1 MCGFAAWFDPAGG
14 RPDPRWLAE
23 AAGAIAH
30 RGPDDEGALIED
42 GVGLAFRRLSIV
54 DLTTGH
60 QPLANED
67 GTVWI
72 AYNGEVYNHADL
84 RRDLESRGHRYRTTS
99 DTETIVHAY
108 EEWGEGCVERLR
120 GMFAFAIWDRPRR
133 RLFVARDRLGVKPL
147 YLARARGALV
157 CASEIKALFAFP
169 GVERR
174 VHLPGVVEHLTL
186 RYAAAPATLFQGIEK
201 LAPGHH
207 LTVDRSGSTVRRYWR
222 VEAWEP
228 KLPLSD
234 AQALGELTERLTES
248 VRIELMSE
256 VPLGALLSGGVDSS
270 LVVAAMSRLLT
281 RPVQTFSVG
290 FDAGGSGIGSGS
302 GIGYNELPF
311 ARRVADHFRTEHR
324 ELMVGAADMLRELP
338 RLVWHQD
345 EPVSEPAAI
354 PTHLVAQLA
363 RRTVTVVLTG
373 EGGDELFAGYPKY
386 AVEPTARRIAGLPAW
401 LRTLLLDHGVDR
413 LPFGFRKL
421 QVVARSARFRAEPE
435 RLAAWFAGFA
445 GDERRR
451 LLGPALADHDAAA
464 AGAFAAALAGSAA
477 RRPLDRMLDVDL
489 RLWLADDLLMKMDK
503 MSMAASLEARV
514 PLLDHTLVEWA
525 ARLPDRFKIRGL
537 QGKVLLKR
545 LARQWLPPEV
555 VDRPKVGFTVPLSPW
570 FRGPLRELV
579 ADTLLSPTCL
589 ARGYYQPQ
597 VLREVVADHLEGRRD
612 RARELWTLLTLEL
625 WHRRFIDQAPAAPD
639 GIGVTTVAS
648 DGAPEAG
655 SGDAAQSQTG
665 MLPPRRS

>member
-14 RPDPRWLAE
+14 RPDPQWLAD
-23 AAGAIAH
+23 AAAAIAH
-30 RGPDDEGALIED
+30 RGPDDDGSLIED

-72 AYNGEVYNHADL
+72 AYNGEIYNHAEV

-108 EEWGEGCVERLR
+108 EEWGEACVERLR

-133 RLFVARDRLGVKPL
+133 RLFAARDRLGVKPL
-147 YLARARGALV
+147 YLGRAGSAWV

-201 LAPGHH
+201 LPPGHH
-207 LTVDRSGSTVRRYWR
+207 VTLDRAGRAVRRYWR

-228 KLPLSD
+228 KLPLD
-234 AQALGELTERLTES
+234 DRKALGELSERLTES

-270 LVVAAMSRLLT
+270 LVVAAMSRLLD

-290 FDAGGSGIGSGS
+290 FDAPGGSGIGYS
-302 GIGYNELPF
+302 ELPF
-311 ARRVADHFRTEHR
+311 ARRVAEHCGTEHR
-324 ELMVGAADMLRELP
+324 ELVVGAADMLRELP

-354 PTHLVAQLA
+354 PTYLVSQLA
-363 RRTVTVVLTG
+363 RETVTVVLTG

-386 AVEPTARRIAGLPAW
+386 AVEPTARRIAHLPAW
-401 LRTLLLDHGVDR
+401 MRDPLLDHGVDR

-445 GDERRR
+445 GEERRR
-451 LLGPALADHDAAA
+451 LLGPALAGHDAAA
-464 AGAFAAALAGSAA
+464 AGAFANALAETAA

-489 RLWLADDLLMKMDK
+489 KLWLADDLLMKMDK

-514 PLLDHTLVEWA
+514 PLLDHMLVEWA
-525 ARLPDRFKIRGL
+525 ARLPDRLKVRGFE
-537 QGKVLLKR
+537 GKVLLKR
-545 LARQWLPPEV
+545 LARRWLPREI

-570 FRGPLRELV
+570 FRGPLRALV

-589 ARGYYQPQ
+589 GRGYYRPD
-597 VLREVVADHLEGRRD
+597 VLREVVEDHLAGRRD
-612 RARELWTLLTLEL
+612 RARELWTMLTLEL
-625 WHRRFIDQAPAAPD
+625 WHRRF
-639 GIGVTTVAS
+639 V
-648 DGAPEAG
+648 DGAGHAAG
-655 SGDAAQSQTG
+655 AERVGRTERSGAG
-665 MLPPRRS
+665 MLPS